1 LTTNRIAPAVKFVPS
16 REVKSSEIGKASKR
30 RRVPR
35 LSIRTVAA
43 PRPDLLRIA
52 LRRSRQ
58 RFLRR
63 ETPPFQVRA
72 ASSINPDPCRM
83 EREYPPTFSRFARAA
98 MAAIY
103 WGDETGICNQDQIW
117 SASTARSNG
126 APRSSASSLRR
137 PFYRASLDG
146 TFGRLRPMRTPS
158 RGSSEPSSWSKTTNG
173 PSNAVVT

>member
-1 LTTNRIAPAVKFVPS
+1 MTTNRIAPAVKFVPS

-43 PRPDLLRIA
+43 PHPDLLRIA

-83 EREYPPTFSRFARAA
+83 EREYPSIAARAKREK
-98 MAAIY
+98 AAIY
-103 WGDETGICNQDQIW
+103 WGDETGICNQDQIGPFGN
-117 SASTARSNG
+117 SSG
-126 APRSSASSLRR
+126 GYAPRGQTPVRHQTAQEILRR
-137 PFYRASLDG
+137 HNS
-146 TFGRLRPMRTPS
+146 PS
-158 RGSSEPSSWSKTTNG
+158 
-173 PSNAVVT
+173 